1 MSTTEHSI
9 DEQETPLDPD
19 EPHTPTWFTFFG
31 IGLFLLGG
39 IFLLITSDGEEP
51 PPVTPAVEAG
61 EPAPAAAAEGAAPA
75 AKAPEAP
82 ADPHAGHGH
91 D

>member
-1 MSTTEHSI
+1 MSTA

-19 EPHTPTWFTFFG
+19 EPNTPLWFTFLGVAFF
-31 IGLFLLGG
+31 LFAG
-39 IFLLITSDGEEP
+39 IFLLATSDDEEP
-51 PPVTPAVEAG
+51 AAASAVEA
-61 EPAPAAAAEGAAPA
+61 PAAEAAEGAKDGENPGQ
-75 AKAPEAP
+75 AP